1 MPLRGLAHCNGPGT
15 FSLNLPTVKF
25 KTLKRGMWGEQNFE
39 VKNITS
45 VMVLSKVTIQ
55 TRDTGFQVK

>member
-1 MPLRGLAHCNGPGT
+1 
-15 FSLNLPTVKF
+15 
-25 KTLKRGMWGEQNFE
+25 MWGEQNFE